1 MPVLTFYAA
10 FLGTFLAITIL
21 TYIAW
26 KEHHPDQPRSLS
38 ALVAQRK
45 QLVNWFRVVTTV
57 VSTLFAVTIY
67 FFITPKVQYGAVLF
81 VVWTISWFSDL
92 LLALFPQR
100 GTIERQLHSFFA
112 YTMASGFVVMAV
124 IFIICFSGGYR
135 VLEVG
140 ITVSMLIFA
149 ALAQLD
155 RKRFIF
161 YELPFIYLSHFSILI
176 AALAVR

>member
-1 MPVLTFYAA
+1 MPELTFYAA
-10 FLGTFLAITIL
+10 FLATFSAVTIL

-38 ALVAQRK
+38 GLVAQRK
-45 QLVNWFRVVTTV
+45 ELVNWFRVVTVV
-57 VSTLFAVTIY
+57 VSTLFAVTVY
-67 FFITPKVQYGAVLF
+67 FFIVPRIQYGAALF
-81 VVWTISWFSDL
+81 VVWTIGWFSDL
-92 LLALFPQR
+92 LLALFPER

-112 YTMASGFVVMAV
+112 YTMALIFIVMAV
-124 IFIICFSGGYR
+124 IFIFSFSGGYAK
-135 VLEVG
+135 LELG
-140 ITVSMLIFA
+140 ITASMLILA

-176 AALAVR
+176 AAIALK